1 MNKVNTALITG
12 ASSGTGLEL
21 ARVHA
26 SKGGD
31 LVLLARSRDKLER
44 LKTELES
51 QYAIPVTVIP
61 EDLSKS
67 ESAQMI
73 FEKTEQPGIRVDT
86 LINNAGFGG
95 HGLFHARDLAADQAM
110 MQVKPIG

>member
-31 LVLLARSRDKLER
+31 LVLVARSRDKLER

-51 QYAIPVTVIP
+51 QYAISVTVIA
-61 EDLSKS
+61 EDLSKP

-73 FEKTEQPGIRVDT
+73 FEKTEQLGIRFDT

-95 HGLFHARDLAADQAM
+95 HDLFHARDLAADRAM